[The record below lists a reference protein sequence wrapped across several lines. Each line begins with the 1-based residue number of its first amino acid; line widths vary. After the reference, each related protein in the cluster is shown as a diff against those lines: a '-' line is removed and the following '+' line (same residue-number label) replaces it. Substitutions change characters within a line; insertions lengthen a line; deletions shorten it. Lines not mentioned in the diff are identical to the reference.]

1 MDLKVSLTLKQK
13 LFVLFVLIGLV
24 PFLAIGAYSYITA
37 RNALI
42 DAAFRHRGS
51 TKDLKKANIEQ
62 YFRQIRYRSVTF
74 AEDIMVVD
82 AMKEFTAAFFAVEK
96 ESGAKYD
103 ANAKYNEDLLMAR
116 YQEQKEKTPDVPDN
130 IIATWWPK
138 KKAVKI
144 LQHQYISANPFR
156 VGAKQNLDF
165 AAADNSYSSVHKKY
179 QRIFRQYVEKFGYYD
194 MFLIE
199 PDTGYIVY
207 TTMKELDF
215 GTSLMSGPYSDTNL
229 ARAFDAV
236 LKSKDRD
243 VVKIE
248 DYESYAPSNGASA
261 GFIASA
267 IYDGDKKI
275 GVLVFQL
282 PIDKINNITTRNKQW
297 SQAQGVSGK
306 TDETYIVGANDMK
319 MNTDSRYLL
328 QLPDIFYNA
337 IQKTS
342 QDKKAIE
349 RIKKYN
355 TTINLLTITDKHIKE
370 AAANKSAISTY
381 STNYLNMPVLMTAS
395 PLDIEGLN
403 WMIVAEVAKDEA
415 LSTST
420 HLFYAMLIMGLITAI
435 CVVAIGWRF
444 SRSIS
449 MPLSRSINNISTSTT
464 EISATVEQH
473 ERTASQQSTAVNE
486 TTTTMDELS
495 ASFKQSAEQAK
506 NAAEG
511 ADHVMLMANE
521 GAANL
526 NEMLAGMASLKERVE
541 ATASMILQ
549 LSEKTTR
556 IENIANVVSDF
567 AGETK
572 MLAMNAAVEA
582 VRAGEHGKGFSVV
595 AMEIRKLAEQSKKS
609 AEEINSVVTEIQ
621 KATNTTV
628 MVTEESTKTVDKEME
643 LADVAAETFGKL
655 SSVIRSSAENIQQI
669 FLNIQQQSAAIAQVV
684 EAMNSINRSV
694 KETSS
699 GITQTK
705 QGIQKLDEVARD
717 LKQMV

>member
-1 MDLKVSLTLKQK
+1 MDLKMSLTLKQK

-24 PFLAIGAYSYITA
+24 PFLAIGTYSYIKA
-37 RNALI
+37 
-42 DAAFRHRGS
+42 RGS
-51 TKDLKKANIEQ
+51 IISMAFDRHEITLGAKKSHVEMF
-62 YFRQIRYRSVTF
+62 FRQIKHRSETF
-74 AEDIMVVD
+74 SEDTMVVE

-116 YQEQKEKTPDVPDN
+116 YQEQKEKTLGVADN

-144 LQHQYISANPFR
+144 LQHEYISANPFK
-156 VGAKQNLDF
+156 VGKKKDLEF
-165 AAADNSYSSVHKKY
+165 AADDNTYSAVHKKY
-179 QRIFRQYVEKFGYYD
+179 QHIFRKYVDEFGYYD

-199 PDTGYIVY
+199 PETGYIVY

-215 GTSLMSGPYSDTNL
+215 GTSLMSGPYSDSGL
-229 ARAFDAV
+229 ARAFDAA
-236 LKSKDRD
+236 LKSKEKGFT
-243 VVKIE
+243 VIE
-248 DYESYAPSNGASA
+248 DFEFYAPSNGAA
-261 GFIASA
+261 AAFIASP

-275 GVLVFQL
+275 GILAFQL
-282 PIDKINNITTRNKQW
+282 PVDRMDDIMTRHKDW
-297 SQAQGVSGK
+297 LHVGSGK
-306 TDETYIVGANDMK
+306 TGEIYIVSANDMK
-319 MNTDSRYLL
+319 MRTNARVILES
-328 QLPDIFYNA
+328 PDTFFKA
-337 IQKTS
+337 IQSTS
-342 QDKKAIE
+342 QDKKAID
-349 RIKKYN
+349 KMKYYN
-355 TTINLLTITDKHIKE
+355 STIGLLKIDNKQIKE
-370 AAANKSAISTY
+370 AATSKSSIKVF
-381 STNYLNMPVLMTAS
+381 STNYLNLPTLTATM

-403 WMIVAEVAKDEA
+403 WMMVVERGQSEA
-415 LSTST
+415 LSTINS
-420 HLFYAMLIMGLITAI
+420 LFYAMLILGLITVI
-435 CVVAIGWRF
+435 CVVGVGWRF

-449 MPLSRSINNISTSTT
+449 VPLSRSINNISTSTT

-511 ADHVMLMANE
+511 ADHVMVMANE